1 MRDMMKKGSQRVKL
15 SDQQLLEA
23 YDQALKL
30 ELEDDFISV
39 LKEEMIKRNLEVD
52 KDIESY

>member
-1 MRDMMKKGSQRVKL
+1 VKL

-52 KDIESY
+52 RDIESY

>member
-1 MRDMMKKGSQRVKL
+1 MKKGSQRVKL

>member
-1 MRDMMKKGSQRVKL
+1 MKL

-52 KDIESY
+52 RDIESY

>member
-1 MRDMMKKGSQRVKL
+1 MKL